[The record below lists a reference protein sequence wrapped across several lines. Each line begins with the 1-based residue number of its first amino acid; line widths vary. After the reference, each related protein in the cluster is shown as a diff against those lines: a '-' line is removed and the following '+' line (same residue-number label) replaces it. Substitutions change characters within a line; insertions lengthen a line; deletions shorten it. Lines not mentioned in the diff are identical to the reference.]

1 MTENTKVKVLI
12 IDDGGRKEAKYLAEQ
27 LGKLTQLAVECVLC
41 TDVPMATGTLLQR
54 PADVVFIDAHYIE
67 SDNEILATIREMSG
81 DCSIVA
87 LTRKEDEHKSL
98 EFLRAGVDDCFIKEN
113 FSSAQLMIAM
123 HRACTFSMLRR
134 ERSMVVASKRAVQMG
149 VEEEK
154 LLLKEELLESRKL
167 EAIGQLAG
175 GVAHDFNNI
184 LGAISG
190 YAELIR
196 KRFGAVDP
204 KLEKYSTTI
213 LSASRRAAEL
223 TAQLLTFAR
232 KGSYRMEHCDVHEL
246 LNRTIQLLHHSLDS
260 RIKIRKDFKA
270 RDPGVKGD
278 PTRLQTA
285 FLNIAMNAC
294 EAMPDGGSL
303 IFLTDNVVF
312 DESYKEQFPSIVC
325 GAYMLT
331 EIIDTG
337 IGMSEHV
344 KTKLFEPFFTT
355 KDTGKGSGLNLA
367 SVHGTIKA
375 HNGYCAV
382 SSEPGHGSVF
392 KIYIPVDQAQ
402 SEQKTD
408 PKIGAASKQGAR
420 ILVIDD
426 EELMS
431 SIYREMLGSLGY
443 SVEVCGSSREAIGV
457 YAKTWKSID
466 LVIIDMI
473 MGETSGLE
481 CFRELKKTNPGI
493 RSILASGYDLADKRE
508 EISSEGFA
516 GVIKKPFEIQM
527 LLKAVSEAL
536 QKTL

>member
-1 MTENTKVKVLI
+1 
-12 IDDGGRKEAKYLAEQ
+12 
-27 LGKLTQLAVECVLC
+27 
-41 TDVPMATGTLLQR
+41 
-54 PADVVFIDAHYIE
+54 
-67 SDNEILATIREMSG
+67 MSG

-113 FSSAQLMIAM
+113 FSSTQLMIAM
-123 HRACTFSMLRR
+123 HRACAFSMLRR

-232 KGSYRMEHCDVHEL
+232 KGSYRMEHCDIHEL

-270 RDPGVKGD
+270 QDPGVKGD

-325 GAYMLT
+325 GAYVLT

-337 IGMSEHV
+337 IGISEHV

-426 EELMS
+426 EELMR
-431 SIYREMLGSLGY
+431 SIFREMLGSLGY
-443 SVEVCGSSREAIGV
+443 SVEVCGGSREAIDV

>member
-113 FSSAQLMIAM
+113 FSSTQLMIAM
-123 HRACTFSMLRR
+123 HRACAFSMLRR

-204 KLEKYSTTI
+204 KLEKYSSTI

-260 RIKIRKDFKA
+260 RTKIRKDFKA
-270 RDPGVKGD
+270 QDPGVKGD

-325 GAYMLT
+325 GAYVLT

-426 EELMS
+426 EELMR
-431 SIYREMLGSLGY
+431 SIFREMLGSLGY
-443 SVEVCGSSREAIGV
+443 SVEVCGGSREAIDV

>member
-1 MTENTKVKVLI
+1 
-12 IDDGGRKEAKYLAEQ
+12 
-27 LGKLTQLAVECVLC
+27 
-41 TDVPMATGTLLQR
+41 LQR

-113 FSSAQLMIAM
+113 FSSTQLMIAM
-123 HRACTFSMLRR
+123 HRACAFSMLRR

-232 KGSYRMEHCDVHEL
+232 KGSYRMEHCDIHEL

-260 RIKIRKDFKA
+260 RTKIRKDFKA
-270 RDPGVKGD
+270 QDPGVKGD

-325 GAYMLT
+325 GAYVLT

-426 EELMS
+426 EELMR
-431 SIYREMLGSLGY
+431 SIFREMLGSLGY
-443 SVEVCGSSREAIGV
+443 SVEVCGGSREAIDV